1 VNRTCRQ
8 AFIREHADPESTEA
22 DMTGSKQPKT
32 RVPTDADL
40 KGNPGIGASKGT
52 TMSGE
57 DPDIIAADSTFE
69 GDVENDTTREGGVDP
84 GHVGRTNK

>member
-1 VNRTCRQ
+1 MSN
-8 AFIREHADPESTEA
+8 
-22 DMTGSKQPKT
+22 SKQPKT

-40 KGNPGIGASKGT
+40 KADPGIGSSKGT

-57 DPDIIAADSTFE
+57 DPDTIAAESTFE
-69 GDVENDTTREGGVDP
+69 GDVENETTREGGVDP